1 MEEIRRKLLTQ
12 FFLSAILI
20 FPSPIVPIVKSI
32 LHLTLLLKFKNHAST
47 LKGILKY
54 FVKYMSNH

>member
-12 FFLSAILI
+12 FFLSTILI

-32 LHLTLLLKFKNHAST
+32 PHLTLLLKFKNHAST

-54 FVKYMSNH
+54 FVKYISNH